1 MGRNQIL
8 IGVEVRKTISS
19 YADVVERERERGGV
33 KRRFNEYYIYNYRVY
48 L

>member
-19 YADVVERERERGGV
+19 YADVVERERGGV